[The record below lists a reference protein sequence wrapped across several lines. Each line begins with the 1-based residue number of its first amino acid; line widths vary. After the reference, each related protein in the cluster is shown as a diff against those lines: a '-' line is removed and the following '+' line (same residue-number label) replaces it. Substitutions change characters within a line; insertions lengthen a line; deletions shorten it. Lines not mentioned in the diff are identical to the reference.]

1 MNIDDLAR
9 DVAEQDEARD
19 LAALEREK
27 AKFGFAA
34 LDAQAEQ
41 RLAYLAGRASEISQ
55 ILKATAFNAD
65 TRAVLVKQYPG
76 RDVYY
81 QRVEDSRDRLRDL
94 TFGAQSRLTRARA
107 ALAGLTPSDLLPNKD
122 RNEQWLHFPRWGF
135 IAPAIF
141 AAYAEFGKNLSPTVE
156 ADIDEAITR
165 VETAF
170 EALQAR
176 LQAIVG
182 HGTSNART
190 E

>member
-135 IAPAIF
+135 IAPRIF
-141 AAYAEFGKNLSPTVE
+141 AVYAELGKNLAPTAD
-156 ADIDEAITR
+156 ADIDEAVT
-165 VETAF
+165 
-170 EALQAR
+170 R
-176 LQAIVG
+176 LQAAFAELQERLRTIAG
-182 HGTSNART
+182 HGTPDAAT
-190 E
+190 D